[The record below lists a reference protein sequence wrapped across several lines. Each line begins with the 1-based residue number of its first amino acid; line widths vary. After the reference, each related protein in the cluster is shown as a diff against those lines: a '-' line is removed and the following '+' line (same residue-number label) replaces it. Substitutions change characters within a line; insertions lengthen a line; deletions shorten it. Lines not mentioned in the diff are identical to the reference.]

1 MAVEGISSDFDFAP
15 STGNIANTDNN
26 LGKDAFLNLLVTQLH
41 YQDPLEPAS
50 DTEYIAQMAQFSTLE
65 QLQNLNNGFSSFK
78 AYELV
83 GKSVTANANGN
94 TIEGVVESIKIQSD
108 GIFAVIDGATTS
120 IENINKVNYGSE
132 DTELMAYMVTYL
144 SKILES
150 IDGVSQKVDKI
161 DTLVADAA
169 AGSATTDDTILDETT
184 TEDVAGDLVDNQ

>member
-1 MAVEGISSDFDFAP
+1 MGVNAVDSNYDYAP
-15 STGNIANTDNN
+15 GNGTIASTENS
-26 LGKDAFLNLLVTQLH
+26 LGKDAFLNLLVTQLK

-65 QLQNLNNGFSSFK
+65 QLQNLNSGFNSFK

-83 GKSVTANANGN
+83 GKSVTANVNGS
-94 TIEGVVESIKIQSD
+94 TIEGVVESIKVQSD
-108 GIFAVIDGATTS
+108 GVFAVIDGSTTK
-120 IENINKVNYGSE
+120 IDNINTVHYGSE

-161 DTLVADAA
+161 DSAVASNVAEEEV
-169 AGSATTDDTILDETT
+169 TEETIP
-184 TEDVAGDLVDNQ
+184 EDVAGDIVDNQ

>member
-26 LGKDAFLNLLVTQLH
+26 LGKDAFLNLLVTQLQ

-184 TEDVAGDLVDNQ
+184 TEDVVGDLVDNQ

>member
-26 LGKDAFLNLLVTQLH
+26 LGKDAFLNLLVTQLQ

>member
-1 MAVEGISSDFDFAP
+1 MAVDGVTSNFDHAP
-15 STGNIANTDNN
+15 STGTVASTNN
-26 LGKDAFLNLLVTQLH
+26 SLGKDAFLNLLVTQLQ

-83 GKSVTANANGN
+83 GKNVTASANGN
-94 TIEGVVESIKIQSD
+94 TMEGVVESIKIQSD

-120 IENINKVNYGSE
+120 IDNINKVNYGSE

-144 SKILES
+144 AKILES

-161 DTLVADAA
+161 DSIVTD
-169 AGSATTDDTILDETT
+169 TTVEDGVVEDTTV
-184 TEDVAGDLVDNQ
+184 EDVAGDVVDNQ